1 MSFDDHAFT
10 SRMVDDHDSEMAII
24 KKHCVARVIDND
36 AVPSET
42 WQPPTAT
49 LSTKEISAVP

>member
-1 MSFDDHAFT
+1 MPFDDHAFT
-10 SRMVDDHDSEMAII
+10 PRMIDDHESEMVII
-24 KKHCVARVIDND
+24 EKHCVAQVIDND

-42 WQPPTAT
+42 WRQPTAT